1 MSTRSSPVTRG
12 SASASLS
19 PSSDH
24 SALVQRFDALSA
36 QVDNLTSNLQTLVT
50 TLSSRGVPISPLAG
64 NPPSDPPPASP
75 DTPASVSFSDSIP
88 SQPDPVAPSPP
99 TAAIPGSF
107 TPPAFD
113 QPQPLPSQPSA
124 SSDESRLSLVPL
136 FLGPVFDPRHPPDDS
151 IFLAYSW
158 FCPYFAEQVSLH
170 FNADLTIDSSVAS
183 CLHPFA
189 RIISVTAYYFLPA
202 SWPSLTRI
210 QPFID
215 QAASNLLHSLFADIR
230 AFVFEY
236 RGLRP
241 LHAYIIAA
249 VSSLRASHPYIVS
262 HRTRRPDIPPPPD
275 NTPPADGTSQPAAP
289 AAPRQPSSYARGRRR
304 RPGGL

>member
-1 MSTRSSPVTRG
+1 LQKVRSWSCSVIDIFMGRKKNRMSTRSSPVTRG

-189 RIISVTAYYFLPA
+189 RIISVTKP
-202 SWPSLTRI
+202 PS
-210 QPFID
+210 FEN
-215 QAASNLLHSLFADIR
+215 NLIATSKGVL
-230 AFVFEY
+230 VF
-236 RGLRP
+236 
-241 LHAYIIAA
+241 
-249 VSSLRASHPYIVS
+249 
-262 HRTRRPDIPPPPD
+262 
-275 NTPPADGTSQPAAP
+275 SQS
-289 AAPRQPSSYARGRRR
+289 QISDSFT
-304 RPGGL
+304 LMCVTL